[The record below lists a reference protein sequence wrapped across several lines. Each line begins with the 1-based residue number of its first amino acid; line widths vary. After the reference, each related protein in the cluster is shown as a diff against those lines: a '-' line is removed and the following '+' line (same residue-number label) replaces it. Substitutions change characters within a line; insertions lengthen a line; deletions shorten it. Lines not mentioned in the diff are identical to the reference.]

1 MATVTAPTPDE
12 SAPVVSVPNEA
23 DRASRDTLSGTIDEA
38 IRMLRQRDYRTLI
51 EELVHPQDLA
61 RFTEKEGGLAAL
73 VEEFADSDKPQQLLE
88 MLESIRDTTPRL
100 DERGA
105 EATFETPRG
114 KTIRFARIDG
124 RWYLRNS

>member
-1 MATVTAPTPDE
+1 
-12 SAPVVSVPNEA
+12 
-23 DRASRDTLSGTIDEA
+23 
-38 IRMLRQRDYRTLI
+38 MLRERDYRTLI
-51 EELVHPQDLA
+51 EELVHPQDLT

-88 MLESIRDTTPRL
+88 MLESIRDTTPQL
-100 DERGA
+100 DDQGD